1 MFVELGHGV
10 QAARAH
16 LADGRALVEQQ
27 VEQVD
32 DLLRGRG
39 RIRARVDDEEGYR
52 ARARV
57 RVGVGVGVRARVRAR
72 VGVGV
77 GVGVGVRVGGR
88 AVDDQLRLA
97 EQRLARLGR
106 LQEAVELGV
115 IAR

>member
-39 RIRARVDDEEGYR
+39 RIRARVDDDEDYR

-72 VGVGV
+72 V